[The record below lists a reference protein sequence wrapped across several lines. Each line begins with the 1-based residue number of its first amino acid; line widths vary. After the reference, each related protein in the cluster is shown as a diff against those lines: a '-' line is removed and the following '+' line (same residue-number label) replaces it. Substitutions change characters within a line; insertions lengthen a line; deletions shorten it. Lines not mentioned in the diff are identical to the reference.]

1 MYSKI
6 SIDFDF
12 KQFLDAN
19 YTDYETI
26 SIRIWND
33 SNKNSNLPQLKS
45 PLPETYCW
53 ENTKMKQILWDL
65 TEIDVESLSKKL
77 NMEISSVTSI
87 MQPPGS
93 IIPPHVDSFFQLRK
107 KYPDRPNPVR
117 ALIFIEDWK
126 LGQFLQCNDDIYT
139 HWKCGDGLIVDREQY
154 HLSANAGVE
163 DKHTVQ
169 VSGFMND

>member
-1 MYSKI
+1 MHRKI
-6 SIDFDF
+6 HLDIDF
-12 KQFLDAN
+12 KQFLNAK
-19 YTDYETI
+19 YTEYETI
-26 SIRIWND
+26 SIQIWND
-33 SNKNSNLPQLKS
+33 SNNNSNLTQLRS
-45 PLPETYCW
+45 PLPDTYCW

-65 TEIDVESLSKKL
+65 TEIEVDRLSKNL
-77 NMEISSVTSI
+77 NMEILSVTSI

-107 KYPDRPNPVR
+107 KFPDRPNPVR

-126 LGQFLQCNDDIYT
+126 VGHFLQCNDDVYT
-139 HWKCGDGLIVDREQY
+139 HWKCGDGLIVDRAQC

-169 VSGFMND
+169 VSGFMNV

>member
-1 MYSKI
+1 MYQKI
-6 SIDFDF
+6 HIDIDF
-12 KQFLDAN
+12 KQFLDAE
-19 YTDYETI
+19 YTGYETI
-26 SIRIWND
+26 SIQVWND
-33 SNKNSNLPQLKS
+33 SNKNSNLTQLRS
-45 PLPETYCW
+45 PLPDTYCW

-65 TEIDVESLSKKL
+65 TEIDIERLSKKL

-93 IIPPHVDSFFQLRK
+93 IIPPHVDGFFQLRK
-107 KYPDRPNPVR
+107 KIPDKPNPVR

-126 LGQFLQCNDDIYT
+126 AGHFLQCNDDVYT
-139 HWKCGDGLIVDREQY
+139 HWKCGDGLIVDRAQY

-163 DKHTVQ
+163 DKHTIQ

>member
-1 MYSKI
+1 MYTKI
-6 SIDFDF
+6 SVNFDF
-12 KQFLDAN
+12 KQFLDAE
-19 YTDYETI
+19 YTKYETI
-26 SIRIWND
+26 SIKIWND
-33 SNKNSNLPQLKS
+33 SNKDSNLTQLIS
-45 PLPETYCW
+45 PLPDTYCW

-65 TEIDVESLSKKL
+65 DKIDTDQLSKIL

-117 ALIFIEDWK
+117 AIIFIEDCK
-126 LGQFLQCNDDIYT
+126 IGHFLQCNDDVYT
-139 HWKCGDGLIVDREQY
+139 HWKCGDGLIIDRSQI

-163 DKHTVQ
+163 NKHTLQ
-169 VSGFMND
+169 VSGFMNG